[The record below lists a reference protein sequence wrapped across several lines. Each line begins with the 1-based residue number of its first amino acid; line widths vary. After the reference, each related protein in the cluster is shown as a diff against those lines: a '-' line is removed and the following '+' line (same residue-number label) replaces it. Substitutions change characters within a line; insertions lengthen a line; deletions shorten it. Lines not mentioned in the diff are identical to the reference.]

1 MSNEDILIVLRKL
14 EDVVNEHARL
24 IKYAKQDLIRVRR
37 DPEDYDSQLRLLGL
51 LNKFRSIR
59 RTIANSIAVVL
70 NTNDSASETYMLTT
84 TLLEYML
91 LVGFDNE
98 EEIIRRARL
107 LASNGAKM
115 LMGEMD
121 EFAEDLR
128 QINDLRRELN
138 KLLS

>member
-115 LMGEMD
+115 LMREMD